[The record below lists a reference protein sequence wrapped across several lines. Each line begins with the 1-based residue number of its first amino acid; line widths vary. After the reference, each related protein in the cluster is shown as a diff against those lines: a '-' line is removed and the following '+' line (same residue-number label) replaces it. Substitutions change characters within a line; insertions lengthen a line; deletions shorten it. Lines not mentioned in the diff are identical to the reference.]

1 MGEVGED
8 QQLPG
13 TPINPMVL
21 PVRRHTIRR
30 ELERREQ
37 HRGGR
42 RFRPIRWW
50 LLLLLLGFIVVVVC
64 RLLLSPAAPFPGPGG
79 SCSATASWAGG
90 IEGQEGTSTLA
101 SPSSLNGEP
110 LAKKVR
116 RLLQKHDES
125 ILKKYADACM
135 QPHCSPSGGGKTD
148 QGLCIG
154 DVLAH
159 QLVVDSLAD
168 ATIHH
173 GWGGQSIFLLTDN

>member
-1 MGEVGED
+1 
-8 QQLPG
+8 
-13 TPINPMVL
+13 MVL

-30 ELERREQ
+30 ELERREK
-37 HRGGR
+37 HRGER
-42 RFRPIRWW
+42 RFRPIWWW
-50 LLLLLLGFIVVVVC
+50 LLLLLQVTLLGFVVVVC

-90 IEGQEGTSTLA
+90 IEGQEGTSTLS
-101 SPSSLNGEP
+101 SPYSLNGES

-125 ILKKYADACM
+125 ILKNKKHADACM
-135 QPHCSPSGGGKTD
+135 QPLCSPSGGGNAD

-154 DVLAH
+154 NVLAR
-159 QLVVDSLAD
+159 QPVVDSLAA

-173 GWGGQSIFLLTDN
+173 G